1 MASLSQLQKLQA
13 LIWVLIFGGLLSV
26 VYGLA
31 IKPYEWHAA
40 VLLIIG
46 GALAAALGAVL
57 ILVRARMKPDDT
69 DPKKPN

>member
-1 MASLSQLQKLQA
+1 MASFSQLQKLQV

-31 IKPYEWHAA
+31 IKSYEWH
-40 VLLIIG
+40 VGMSLIIG
-46 GALAAALGAVL
+46 GALAAALGAAL

-69 DPKKPN
+69 DPKNPT